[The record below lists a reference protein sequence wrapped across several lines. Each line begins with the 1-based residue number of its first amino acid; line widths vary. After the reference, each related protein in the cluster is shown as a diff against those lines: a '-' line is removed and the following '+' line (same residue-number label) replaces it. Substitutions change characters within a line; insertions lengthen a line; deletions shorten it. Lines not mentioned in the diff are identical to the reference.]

1 MNNAVLRTGA
11 DRSDTLARDDAT
23 VLPIGIDEIEAFV
36 REVLLDPLRRAPV
49 VAVTTHP
56 RARQPWLSPAR
67 LQAELGERAQVCLLE
82 TGDVTWRLSWLLPD
96 RLDVFGGAVRVWW
109 PGLCA
114 TSDPLD
120 HPLVLVFGPD
130 TLERAHQRVLE
141 IIGAGVA
148 RDERAA
154 SPAPAGARPAAF
166 AAAGIDK
173 VVETATVTSISG
185 SDIEVSVRGERGL
198 LAYADVKLSVLARRL
213 AVGQRISV
221 FASPT
226 RRHGLPGWS
235 VQGLEP
241 ASAPMVAASPRA
253 MPSPRPPARAAATDP
268 WQRIAEEYEEGNVV
282 RARIIH
288 MDERFLL
295 VELLPGA
302 KAIVHVSELDYSRVS
317 DPAELFHVGQVVQV
331 LLLELDARARRC
343 QGSIKR
349 AYGNEVHPP
358 IALEPGGAPF
368 LADEERA
375 PAGARDLGQSLRL
388 VEQRLEEVEE
398 ERRQLADDRKQLIER
413 TRELGE
419 QNAGLRKELRS
430 LEDRMTVRER
440 EAQAIDP
447 LASATSFLT
456 AVRVEYALRF
466 GESDR
471 LAYPLQRMAVG
482 REFLARVRE
491 LGGIEVEKIVEV
503 CAQVASGRCHEIPA
517 RLVHELRFGE
527 GGTPTRFRAS
537 DGARAWRCALQINTP
552 SARRL
557 HWWSIPGAEGATI
570 EFASVAV
577 HDDFSIPD

>member
-1 MNNAVLRTGA
+1 MNYAVPRTGA
-11 DRSDTLARDDAT
+11 DRTDSLARDDAT
-23 VLPIGIDEIEAFV
+23 LPSIGLDAIDAFV
-36 REVLLDPLRRAPV
+36 RDVLLDPERRVPV
-49 VAVTTHP
+49 VAVTTNP
-56 RARQPWLSPAR
+56 RSRQPWLSPAR
-67 LQAELGERAQVCLLE
+67 LRAELGERARVCLLE
-82 TGDVTWRLSWLLPD
+82 TGDVTWRLSSLLPD
-96 RLDVFGGAVRVWW
+96 RLDVFGGAVRVWR

-114 TSDPLD
+114 TSDPMD
-120 HPLVLVFGPD
+120 HPLVFIFGPD
-130 TLERAHQRVLE
+130 KLERAHQRVLE
-141 IIGAGVA
+141 LVAGGGAG
-148 RDERAA
+148 
-154 SPAPAGARPAAF
+154 
-166 AAAGIDK
+166 AAAGDGDGARLEGPAAPRGTFADK
-173 VVETATVTSISG
+173 VMETATVTRIQG
-185 SDIEVSVRGERGL
+185 ADIEVSVRGERGIV
-198 LAYADVKLSVLARRL
+198 AYADVKLSSLGRRL
-213 AVGQRISV
+213 TVGQRIPV

-241 ASAPMVAASPRA
+241 AAEVTGVAAPARA
-253 MPSPRPPARAAATDP
+253 PVSPRPALRPGVDP
-268 WQRIAEEYEEGNVV
+268 WRRIAEEYEQGDVV

-317 DPAELFHVGQVVQV
+317 DPSELFHVGQVVQV
-331 LLLELDARARRC
+331 LLLELDAKTRKC
-343 QGSIKR
+343 QASIKR

-358 IALEPGGAPF
+358 IALEPGAPPF
-368 LADEERA
+368 LADDERA
-375 PAGARDLGQSLRL
+375 PAAARDLARSLRST
-388 VEQRLEEVEE
+388 EQRLEEVEE

-419 QNAGLRKELRS
+419 QNAALRKELRS
-430 LEDRMTVRER
+430 LEDRISARMR
-440 EAQAIDP
+440 EAEAADP

-466 GESDR
+466 NEGDR
-471 LAYPLQRMAVG
+471 FAYPLQRMAVG

-491 LGGIEVEKIVEV
+491 IGGIEVDKIVEV
-503 CAQVASGRCHEIPA
+503 CAQVASGRCHEIPG

-527 GGTPTRFRAS
+527 GGTPTRFRAA

-557 HWWSIPGAEGATI
+557 HWWSIAGAEGATI

-577 HDDFSIPD
+577 HDDFSIPE